1 MRGMYVIQKNL
12 NWHQKRLNL
21 FWCLS
26 LLCLSSCSQLEQ
38 KATIK
43 NDEENVIATSSPND
57 QVANSVLDEIK
68 NTESDTKS
76 DTKSVP
82 VKKNYVDKIGE
93 TITSI
98 AKGLENPNGKKQ
110 ELTTFAQGEKIVYT
124 LSPTPA
130 KDSPFRNATD
140 DYGLSG
146 ITATHLYAVDFNG
159 DGYTDLVTLPD
170 YYSKPDWFLFNPEL
184 KKFQRVE
191 VDPMPEI
198 VRASYLAFF
207 DFDRDGRMDLI
218 TGTLNQKSSMRP
230 VPWRVFLNVGDQK
243 RAKFYEIKNVF
254 PAADAASGIVFLD
267 YDQDGMIDLFQPN
280 WFSFD
285 GKNTPRPDI
294 LWRGEKLFTTGIEFS
309 NQSGF
314 LQDEHRFIRADK
326 QYINATPSFG
336 ASICDVDR
344 NGRTDILTTSSNG
357 FNNKL
362 WSFTK
367 ETLGGTELELFR
379 DIGEASGYASD
390 EVGDKLLRGGGNNF
404 FSLCFDYNNDSLPD
418 VLIGSLNKETDPE
431 TQDRSSVLSGSTR
444 GYPPR
449 FIRSEFYR
457 QTNNEKY
464 IEGDRRGVLIDY
476 NNDGLIDFFVDNA
489 GFPPDSRAV
498 FFEQQKDHA
507 YIDKSVGFGLDI
519 VNPSGTVSIDL
530 NRDGKMDLISGQ
542 TKLRTG
548 QYLEGKTQIYV
559 FENTVQ
565 NSNKSLRLFFKS
577 DESNPHAIG
586 ASVEVITNKRKF
598 WRIVEYV
605 SGSLP
610 SQNEE
615 GIHFGLG
622 LDTVKEINV
631 TWPLLKNGKTLVR
644 KYKINQQLLKQKNYR
659 LTLHENG
666 SVL

>member
-1 MRGMYVIQKNL
+1 MMELFFTKQFKTTS
-12 NWHQKRLNL
+12 QKRRRF
-21 FWCLS
+21 FWCVVF
-26 LLCLSSCSQLEQ
+26 LLNVGCSSIEHKPSEKIVEKKVEEKIDSNGIVAGAVLE
-38 KATIK
+38 
-43 NDEENVIATSSPND
+43 
-57 QVANSVLDEIK
+57 EIK
-68 NTESDTKS
+68 NTEDVVAQVHKS
-76 DTKSVP
+76 
-82 VKKNYVDKIGE
+82 YVDKIGE
-93 TITSI
+93 TITTI
-98 AKGLENPNGKKQ
+98 AGGIENPNGKKNGP
-110 ELTTFAQGEKIVYT
+110 TGIVQGEKIVYT
-124 LSPTPA
+124 LQPTPTIN
-130 KDSPFRNATD
+130 SPFRNATE

-146 ITATHLYAVDFNG
+146 VSATHLYAVDFNG

-170 YYSKPDWFLFNPEL
+170 YYSKPDWYQFSPEL
-184 KKFQRVE
+184 KKFQKVE
-191 VDPMPEI
+191 NDPMPEI
-198 VRASYLAFF
+198 VRASFLAFF
-207 DFDRDGRMDLI
+207 DFDRDGRMDLLV
-218 TGTLNQKSSMRP
+218 GTLNQKSAMRP
-230 VPWRVFLNVGDQK
+230 VPLRIFLNVGDQK
-243 RAKFYEIKNVF
+243 RAKFFEIKNVF
-254 PAADAASGIVFLD
+254 TVPDAASGIVFLD

-285 GKNTPRPDI
+285 GKNKPRPDI
-294 LWRGEKLFTTGIEFS
+294 LWRGEKLFTTGLEFS
-309 NQSGF
+309 NQSGL
-314 LQDEHRFIRADK
+314 LQDEHRFIKADK
-326 QYINATPSFG
+326 EYINATPSFG

-379 DIGEASGYASD
+379 DIGEASGFASD

-404 FSLCFDYNNDSLPD
+404 FSLCFDYNNDSLTD

-431 TQDRSSVLSGSTR
+431 TQDRSSVLTGSTR

-457 QTNNEKY
+457 QNSNERY

-476 NNDGLIDFFVDNA
+476 NNDGFIDFFVDNA

-507 YIDKSVGFGLDI
+507 FVDRSKEFGLDI
-519 VNPSGTVSIDL
+519 VNPSGTVTIDL

-559 FENTVQ
+559 FENVTK
-565 NSNKSLRLFFKS
+565 NTNKSVRILFKS
-577 DESNPHAIG
+577 DEANPHAIG
-586 ASVEVITNKRKF
+586 ATVEVVTNKRKL

-622 LDTVKEINV
+622 TDAIKEINV
-631 TWPLLKNGKTLVR
+631 TWPILKNGKTLTR
-644 KYKINQQLLKQKNYR
+644 KYKVSDALLKQKNYR
-659 LTLHENG
+659 IVLTEDGHLK
-666 SVL
+666 